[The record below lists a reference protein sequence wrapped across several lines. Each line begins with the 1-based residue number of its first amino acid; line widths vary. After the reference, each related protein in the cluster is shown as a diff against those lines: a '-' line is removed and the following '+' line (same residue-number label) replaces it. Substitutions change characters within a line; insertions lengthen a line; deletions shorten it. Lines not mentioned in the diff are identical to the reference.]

1 MIMKLLLVIGV
12 IAVVYFLFIKK
23 KPAVTKPNKQNE
35 DAVKKDKVQS
45 NDMVECATCGIYCEV
60 SDALLSNNKY
70 YCSDECLRKS

>member
-12 IAVVYFLFIKK
+12 IAFVYFFFIKK
-23 KPAVTKPNKQNE
+23 KPAVTKPNKQDKNS
-35 DAVKKDKVQS
+35 AAKDEAQS
-45 NDMVECATCGIYCEV
+45 SEMVECSSCGVYSEI

>member
-23 KPAVTKPNKQNE
+23 KPAVTKPDKQNKNT
-35 DAVKKDKVQS
+35 ATKDEVQS
-45 NDMVECATCGIYCEV
+45 SDMVECATCGIYCEV